1 MHTTYHSETT
11 DNETMIRI
19 AIQFILLVLIQ
30 SLIFNNLIIG
40 GYAMACVFVYSIIAL
55 PVTLNDNLRLTIGF
69 LLGLMVDIFANTQG
83 LNALCCTMAVALQRP
98 VFHLYVNREEDLA
111 GATPSSRS
119 MGHAAFLKYAV
130 TMTLIYCALMHTVE
144 SFSFFNFGRLMLRI
158 STGTVYT
165 FVIVFAID
173 SILSHRRGAKS

>member
-1 MHTTYHSETT
+1 MHTAYHSETT

-69 LLGLMVDIFANTQG
+69 LLGLW
-83 LNALCCTMAVALQRP
+83 
-98 VFHLYVNREEDLA
+98 
-111 GATPSSRS
+111 
-119 MGHAAFLKYAV
+119 
-130 TMTLIYCALMHTVE
+130 
-144 SFSFFNFGRLMLRI
+144 
-158 STGTVYT
+158 
-165 FVIVFAID
+165 
-173 SILSHRRGAKS
+173 